1 MTTLKDWIG
10 VSQNEQPFIHF
21 ESSLDDDQVVT
32 GYVPVK
38 STLEVL
44 SFLKDATATH
54 TSQGRAVIC
63 YGSYGSG
70 KSRLC
75 SVLARLFRD
84 GFDCPAL
91 QPVWERLKARG
102 EATRLDE
109 LRQTMVPGGEQW
121 RPWLVVTIYA
131 GGPGVTLSTSL
142 IRGLIQAVRRVG
154 LDDGV
159 LGTTIYHAAAVR
171 LSEMIANGASYTPPP
186 ESTYATARQ
195 LERALE
201 QDNADDALETFRE
214 FYRQATFGTEF
225 DEWVRHSGEVSLDA
239 HDVFNTVAERIQ
251 RCGYQGIAV
260 IWDEFGFFVE
270 ELLRG
275 AEQRERNLGR
285 EAMNLQDFIERSCS
299 SDDLGRKVI
308 FLGFT
313 HVSLAEYGSRQA
325 LDDTE
330 KDRLGTVSDRFR
342 DPSIPIKLS
351 VTENEG
357 YHLLA
362 GMIHRTDVG
371 RELFSNPLPLLQRIS
386 SKMCLHQLWGRF
398 RPHECYEEIVAPCY
412 PLHPSTSAA
421 LLLLSDQV
429 SQRARTTFYF
439 LQNKEQH
446 GLAGCLEERAA
457 PEEAEIGRSELVRLH
472 DLFPFFEEAIQ
483 ESKRDLY
490 IRYQEALGAFPLA
503 TDIDVAVLRATL
515 ILSVIASRELAPTT
529 EFLSFCFC
537 DSSETERQAHP
548 LHEALRR
555 LSDTASLW
563 KNEATN
569 VWGFAGSQGLTTG
582 LAKDLEEELELVP
595 DNMEP
600 GRLLRRYPEVQSE
613 LIDLIGDFDLDP
625 AESGIVRRVG
635 IELLDIGRVEDV
647 QDLGRVNPVKE
658 TAAVKWR
665 SALVYLV
672 ATDNDAQLAH
682 WRHKAQRMVRP
693 NTYFV
698 LPPRPISLARE
709 ELREL
714 VAARSLMDKTDPGT
728 HTYEV
733 LEGKLGRL
741 RSRLIAELQK
751 SFGNDGL
758 RMGTVVIPAGHGD
771 TSLPVSSWNELLP
784 AIAGDLDKDFPAQM
798 HVRCG
803 TFNEWKTAGSVG
815 AIEKIV
821 ERIIRFD
828 LNPEWQTQFLGFN
841 DTSQHA
847 AIVDGVLVENGLLKE
862 EPLTEK
868 WILQQVDSQCPIAAL
883 QEVVGFFQAGGSRD
897 KEISTLF
904 LKLINPPYGLPNG
917 IVPLMI
923 ALVIRTEGSR
933 IAIYSGTQNQRV
945 SDAQLAKAIGD
956 MSIHPVSYRA
966 RYNKLVSRQ
975 RIVFRAVGE
984 IVGDPIPERALKGE
998 AFYSHCERLRKTLC
1012 AWAVDFPEGV
1022 VNISDLTD
1030 QQRRL
1035 TRLLRLQVLPQLPV
1049 LADQIVD
1056 LFKEDS
1062 ASAEELAVADSR
1074 TNEFPSM
1081 LKSWGRYRTTVE
1093 RYVDGVKASLRD
1105 AARAASGRGLD
1116 NDEDAR
1122 RVIEEVFSDASSELP
1137 DDSVVSQ
1144 ILKRLADVPEGA
1156 DPLEDVARAVSGK
1169 STGALAEEDFG
1180 HAVGVV
1186 RASEEI
1192 RRIALDRKE
1201 RDEFEIVEPNGKRKR
1216 IVRFENDAATKWLCD
1231 RLRQLREEFGL
1242 SDKEIQALLVEAI
1255 WSAFHP

>member
-1 MTTLKDWIG
+1 MTTLKDWIV

-225 DEWVRHSGEVSLDA
+225 DEWVRNSGEVSLDA

-285 EAMNLQDFIERSCS
+285 EAMDLQDFIERSCS

-386 SKMCLHQLWGRF
+386 SKMCLHQLWERL

-966 RYNKLVSRQ
+966 RYNKLASRQ

-984 IVGDPIPERALKGE
+984 IVGDPIPERALRGE

-1012 AWAVDFPEGV
+1012 AWAADFPEGV

>member
-1 MTTLKDWIG
+1 MTTLKDWIV

-32 GYVPVK
+32 GYIPVK

-44 SFLKDATATH
+44 TFLKDATANH

-91 QPVWERLKARG
+91 QPVWERLRARG

-109 LRQTMVPGGEQW
+109 LRHTMVPGGEQW

-131 GGPGVTLSTSL
+131 GGPGVSLSTSL
-142 IRGLIQAVRRVG
+142 IRGLFQAVRRVG
-154 LDDGV
+154 LNDGV

-171 LSEMIANGASYTPPP
+171 LSEMIAHGASYTPPP

-201 QDNADDALETFRE
+201 EDYAEDALETFRE

-225 DEWVRHSGEVSLDA
+225 DEWVRNSGEVSLDA
-239 HDVFNTVAERIQ
+239 HDLFNTVAERIQ

-299 SDDLGRKVI
+299 SGDLGRKVI

-313 HVSLAEYGSRQA
+313 HVSLAEYGSRQG
-325 LDDTE
+325 LGDTE
-330 KDRLGTVSDRFR
+330 KDRLSTVSDRFR

-371 RELFSNPLPLLQRIS
+371 RELFSNPLSLLQRIA
-386 SKMCLHQLWGRF
+386 SKMCSHRLWERL

-429 SQRARTTFYF
+429 AQRARTTFYY
-439 LQNKEQH
+439 LQNKAQH

-457 PEEAEIGRSELVRLH
+457 PDEAEIGRSELVRLH

-490 IRYQEALGAFPLA
+490 VRYQEALGALPLA

-537 DSSETERQAHP
+537 DSSETERQAQP

-555 LSDTASLW
+555 LSDTMALW

-569 VWGFAGSQGLTTG
+569 VWGFAGSHGLTTG

-595 DNMEP
+595 DMEP
-600 GRLLRRYPEVQSE
+600 GRLLRHYPEIQSE

-672 ATDNDAQLAH
+672 ATDTDKELAR
-682 WRHKAQRMVRP
+682 WRREAQRMVRL

-698 LPPRPISLARE
+698 LPPDHISRTIKE
-709 ELREL
+709 KLREL
-714 VAARSLMDKTDPGT
+714 VAARSLMDKTDPGA

-733 LEGKLGRL
+733 LEGKLGYL
-741 RSRLIAELQK
+741 RSLLIAELQK

-758 RMGTVVIPAGHGD
+758 RFGTVVIRAGHGD
-771 TSLPVSSWNELLP
+771 TSLSVSSWNELLP
-784 AIAGDLDKDFPAQM
+784 AIAADLDKDFPAQI

-815 AIEKIV
+815 AIERII

-828 LNPEWQTQFLGFN
+828 QNPEWHTQFLGFN

-883 QEVVGFFQAGGSRD
+883 QEVVGFFQAGGSRA

-945 SDAQLAKAIGD
+945 SDTQLAKAIAD
-956 MSIHPVSYRA
+956 MSIHPASYRT
-966 RYNKLVSRQ
+966 RYNKLTSKQ

-998 AFYSHCERLRKTLC
+998 AFYAHCERLRKTLC
-1012 AWAVDFPEGV
+1012 AWSLDFPESV

-1035 TRLLRLQVLPQLPV
+1035 TRLLRLQVPPQLPV

-1062 ASAEELAVADSR
+1062 ASTEELAAADSR
-1074 TNEFPSM
+1074 MNEFPSM
-1081 LKSWGRYRTTVE
+1081 LKCWGRYRTTVE

-1105 AARAASGRGLD
+1105 AARAASRRGLNSD
-1116 NDEDAR
+1116 QDAR
-1122 RVIEEVFSDASSELP
+1122 RVIAEVFSDASLELP

-1144 ILKRLADVPEGA
+1144 ISKRLTDAPKGA
-1156 DPLEDVARAVSGK
+1156 NPLEDVARAVSGK
-1169 STGALAEEDFG
+1169 SAGALTEEDFG

-1201 RDEFEIVEPNGKRKR
+1201 RDEFEIVEPNGNRKR
-1216 IVRFENDAATKWLCD
+1216 IVRFENDAATEWLCD

-1242 SDKEIQALLVEAI
+1242 SDKEIQGLLVEAI